1 MYFSFFNKAYI
12 LKKEQ
17 KKKKKTP
24 HYAKTRQGRG
34 EQGGIAHLLKQF

>member
-17 KKKKKTP
+17 KKKKKKHHTMP
-24 HYAKTRQGRG
+24 KQDRG
-34 EQGGIAHLLKQF
+34 GESRAE

>member
-17 KKKKKTP
+17 KKKKKHHTMP
-24 HYAKTRQGRG
+24 KQDRG
-34 EQGGIAHLLKQF
+34 GESRAE